1 MEGNSGGGGGGGG
14 GNDVELLCKTLQVEH
29 KLFYF
34 DLKENPRGRYL
45 KISEKTSATRST
57 IIVPFSGISWFLDL
71 FNYYVNSDDQDL
83 FSKELQLDTKVFY
96 FDIGENRRGRFL
108 KCLQCEFDGKKGVKD
123 VEDQI
128 KFVLE
133 VLGLSSSSLS
143 QYFTLNPGL
152 SPPVTVAHSDPNS
165 TAPSATS
172 AASVSPSASG
182 SAESRSE
189 SSVSHSHPT
198 ASTSHNAFTSST
210 SDCDANQHSSAGPV
224 STVSEA
230 SVSRNRS
237 TIIVPAGSS
246 RDEGWAAFRNILAEI
261 NEASRLFI
269 LPNQQN
275 SESSEHLV
283 GLSDDVGAGFIS
295 GHSTQ
300 PATSSE
306 LNVDRSVDLP
316 PQDEI
321 GNLGVSKVI
330 RADQKRFFFDLGSNN
345 RGHFLRISEVA
356 GSDRSSI
363 ILPLSGLKQFHEIVG
378 HFVEIT
384 KDRIEG
390 MAVAN
395 VRTIDPPQR

>member
-1 MEGNSGGGGGGGG
+1 MEGNSGGGGAGAGGSGGVTGGGAGGGG
-14 GNDVELLCKTLQVEH
+14 GNDVELVCKTLQVEH

-57 IIVPFSGISWFLDL
+57 IIVPSSGISWFLDL
-71 FNYYVNSDDQDL
+71 FNYYVNSDDHEL
-83 FSKELQLDTKVFY
+83 FSKELQLDSKVFY

-108 KCLQCEFDGKKGVKD
+108 K
-123 VEDQI
+123 
-128 KFVLE
+128 
-133 VLGLSSSSLS
+133 
-143 QYFTLNPGL
+143 
-152 SPPVTVAHSDPNS
+152 
-165 TAPSATS
+165 
-172 AASVSPSASG
+172 
-182 SAESRSE
+182 
-189 SSVSHSHPT
+189 
-198 ASTSHNAFTSST
+198 
-210 SDCDANQHSSAGPV
+210 
-224 STVSEA
+224 VSEA

-261 NEASRLFI
+261 NEASRLLI
-269 LPNQQN
+269 LPNQQG
-275 SESSEHLV
+275 SEQSEHLV

-295 GHSTQ
+295 GHGSQ
-300 PATSSE
+300 PAPASE

-316 PQDEI
+316 AQDEI
-321 GNLGVSKVI
+321 GNMGVSKVI

-345 RGHFLRISEVA
+345 RGHFLRISEVT

-390 MAVAN
+390 MTGAS
-395 VRTIDPPQR
+395 VRIVDPPQR

>member
-1 MEGNSGGGGGGGG
+1 MEGNSGGVGGGASGSGGGGGGG
-14 GNDVELLCKTLQVEH
+14 GNDVELMCKTLQVEH

-71 FNYYVNSDDQDL
+71 FNYYVNNSADDQDL

-108 KCLQCEFDGKKGVKD
+108 K
-123 VEDQI
+123 
-128 KFVLE
+128 
-133 VLGLSSSSLS
+133 
-143 QYFTLNPGL
+143 
-152 SPPVTVAHSDPNS
+152 
-165 TAPSATS
+165 
-172 AASVSPSASG
+172 
-182 SAESRSE
+182 
-189 SSVSHSHPT
+189 
-198 ASTSHNAFTSST
+198 
-210 SDCDANQHSSAGPV
+210 
-224 STVSEA
+224 VSEA

-261 NEASRLFI
+261 NEASRLFM
-269 LPNQQN
+269 LPNQQ
-275 SESSEHLV
+275 SSETSERLV

-295 GHSTQ
+295 GHSSQSVT
-300 PATSSE
+300 TSE
-306 LNVDRSVDLP
+306 LNVDRSVELP

-321 GNLGVSKVI
+321 GNAVSKVI
-330 RADQKRFFFDLGSNN
+330 RVDQKRFFFDLGSNN

-356 GSDRSSI
+356 GNDRSSI

-390 MAVAN
+390 MTGAN
-395 VRTIDPPQR
+395 VRTVDPPQR

>member
-1 MEGNSGGGGGGGG
+1 MDMEGNSGGGGGGGSGGICSGGTDRGGGGERG
-14 GNDVELLCKTLQVEH
+14 GNDVELVCKTLQVEH

-57 IIVPFSGISWFLDL
+57 IIVPSSGISWFLDL
-71 FNYYVNSDDQDL
+71 FNYYVNSDDHDL

-108 KCLQCEFDGKKGVKD
+108 K
-123 VEDQI
+123 
-128 KFVLE
+128 
-133 VLGLSSSSLS
+133 
-143 QYFTLNPGL
+143 
-152 SPPVTVAHSDPNS
+152 
-165 TAPSATS
+165 
-172 AASVSPSASG
+172 
-182 SAESRSE
+182 
-189 SSVSHSHPT
+189 
-198 ASTSHNAFTSST
+198 
-210 SDCDANQHSSAGPV
+210 
-224 STVSEA
+224 VSEA

-237 TIIVPAGSS
+237 TIIVPAGST

-269 LPNQQN
+269 LPNQQ
-275 SESSEHLV
+275 SSEPSEPLA

-295 GHSTQ
+295 GHSQ
-300 PATSSE
+300 PASTTE
-306 LNVDRSVDLP
+306 LNVDRSVELP
-316 PQDEI
+316 AQDEI
-321 GNLGVSKVI
+321 GNMGVSKVI
-330 RADQKRFFFDLGSNN
+330 RVDQKRFFFDLGSNN

-363 ILPLSGLKQFHEIVG
+363 ILPLSGLKQFHEMVG

-390 MAVAN
+390 MTGAN
-395 VRTIDPPQR
+395 VRTVDPPQR

>member
-1 MEGNSGGGGGGGG
+1 MEGNSGGATAAVPPPQPPPAGGGGGG
-14 GNDVELLCKTLQVEH
+14 GNDVELVCKTLQVEH

-57 IIVPFSGISWFLDL
+57 IIVPSSGISWFLDL
-71 FNYYVNSDDQDL
+71 FNYYVNVNSDDHDL

-108 KCLQCEFDGKKGVKD
+108 K
-123 VEDQI
+123 
-128 KFVLE
+128 
-133 VLGLSSSSLS
+133 
-143 QYFTLNPGL
+143 
-152 SPPVTVAHSDPNS
+152 
-165 TAPSATS
+165 
-172 AASVSPSASG
+172 
-182 SAESRSE
+182 
-189 SSVSHSHPT
+189 
-198 ASTSHNAFTSST
+198 
-210 SDCDANQHSSAGPV
+210 
-224 STVSEA
+224 VSEA

-269 LPNQQN
+269 LPNQQG
-275 SESSEHLV
+275 SETSERLV

-295 GHSTQ
+295 GHSSQ
-300 PATSSE
+300 PAPASE
-306 LNVDRSVDLP
+306 LNVDRSVELP
-316 PQDEI
+316 AQDEI
-321 GNLGVSKVI
+321 GNMGVSKVI
-330 RADQKRFFFDLGSNN
+330 RADQKKFFFDLGSNN

-363 ILPLSGLKQFHEIVG
+363 ILPLSGLKQFHEMVG

-390 MAVAN
+390 MTGAN
-395 VRTIDPPQR
+395 VRTVDTPHR

>member
-1 MEGNSGGGGGGGG
+1 MEGNSGGGGCGGADRGGVGGERG
-14 GNDVELLCKTLQVEH
+14 GNDVELVCKTLQVEH

-57 IIVPFSGISWFLDL
+57 IIVPSSGISWFLDL
-71 FNYYVNSDDQDL
+71 FNYYVNSDDHDL

-108 KCLQCEFDGKKGVKD
+108 K
-123 VEDQI
+123 
-128 KFVLE
+128 
-133 VLGLSSSSLS
+133 
-143 QYFTLNPGL
+143 
-152 SPPVTVAHSDPNS
+152 
-165 TAPSATS
+165 
-172 AASVSPSASG
+172 
-182 SAESRSE
+182 
-189 SSVSHSHPT
+189 
-198 ASTSHNAFTSST
+198 
-210 SDCDANQHSSAGPV
+210 
-224 STVSEA
+224 VSEA

-237 TIIVPAGSS
+237 TIIVPAGST

-261 NEASRLFI
+261 NEASRLFM
-269 LPNQQN
+269 LPNQQS
-275 SESSEHLV
+275 SEPSEHLV

-295 GHSTQ
+295 GHSQ
-300 PATSSE
+300 PASTSD
-306 LNVDRSVDLP
+306 LNVDRSVELP
-316 PQDEI
+316 AQDEI
-321 GNLGVSKVI
+321 GNMGVSKVI

-390 MAVAN
+390 MTGGN
-395 VRTIDPPQR
+395 VRTVDPPQR

>member
-1 MEGNSGGGGGGGG
+1 MEGNSSGGGGG

-57 IIVPFSGISWFLDL
+57 IIVPFNGISWFLDL
-71 FNYYVNSDDQDL
+71 FNYYVNSDEHDV

-108 KCLQCEFDGKKGVKD
+108 K
-123 VEDQI
+123 
-128 KFVLE
+128 
-133 VLGLSSSSLS
+133 
-143 QYFTLNPGL
+143 
-152 SPPVTVAHSDPNS
+152 
-165 TAPSATS
+165 
-172 AASVSPSASG
+172 
-182 SAESRSE
+182 
-189 SSVSHSHPT
+189 
-198 ASTSHNAFTSST
+198 
-210 SDCDANQHSSAGPV
+210 
-224 STVSEA
+224 VSEA

-237 TIIVPAGSS
+237 TIIVPAGSA
-246 RDEGWAAFRNILAEI
+246 REEGWAAFRNILAEI
-261 NEASRLFI
+261 NEASRVFL

-275 SESSEHLV
+275 SETSERLV

-295 GHSTQ
+295 GHSSQ
-300 PATSSE
+300 PVPAAE
-306 LNVDRSVDLP
+306 LNVERSVDLP
-316 PQDEI
+316 ALDEI
-321 GNLGVSKVI
+321 GNLAVSKVI

-363 ILPLSGLKQFHEIVG
+363 ILPLSGLKQFHEMVG
-378 HFVEIT
+378 HFVDIT

-390 MAVAN
+390 MGSAN
-395 VRTIDPPQR
+395 VRTVEHPQR

>member
-1 MEGNSGGGGGGGG
+1 M
-14 GNDVELLCKTLQVEH
+14 CKTLQVEH

-45 KISEKTSATRST
+45 KISEKTSSTRST
-57 IIVPFSGISWFLDL
+57 IIVPSSGISWFLDL
-71 FNYYVNSDDQDL
+71 FNYYVNSDEHDL
-83 FSKELQLDTKVFY
+83 FSKELQLDTKATLRHSTYITTSLGLSCSCCLLSIILQVFY

-108 KCLQCEFDGKKGVKD
+108 K
-123 VEDQI
+123 
-128 KFVLE
+128 
-133 VLGLSSSSLS
+133 
-143 QYFTLNPGL
+143 
-152 SPPVTVAHSDPNS
+152 
-165 TAPSATS
+165 
-172 AASVSPSASG
+172 
-182 SAESRSE
+182 
-189 SSVSHSHPT
+189 
-198 ASTSHNAFTSST
+198 
-210 SDCDANQHSSAGPV
+210 
-224 STVSEA
+224 VSEA

-237 TIIVPAGSS
+237 TIIVPAGTS
-246 RDEGWAAFRNILAEI
+246 RDEGWASFRNILADI
-261 NEASRLFI
+261 NEASRLYM

-275 SESSEHLV
+275 SETSERLV

-295 GHSTQ
+295 GHSSQQAAPT
-300 PATSSE
+300 SE
-306 LNVDRSVDLP
+306 LNVDRAVDLP
-316 PQDEI
+316 TQDEI

-390 MAVAN
+390 MGSAN
-395 VRTIDPPQR
+395 VRTVDPPQR

>member
-1 MEGNSGGGGGGGG
+1 MEGNSGGGGGGVADRG
-14 GNDVELLCKTLQVEH
+14 GNDVELVCKTLQVEH

-57 IIVPFSGISWFLDL
+57 IIVPSSGISWFLDL
-71 FNYYVNSDDQDL
+71 FNYYVNSDDHDL

-108 KCLQCEFDGKKGVKD
+108 K
-123 VEDQI
+123 
-128 KFVLE
+128 
-133 VLGLSSSSLS
+133 
-143 QYFTLNPGL
+143 
-152 SPPVTVAHSDPNS
+152 
-165 TAPSATS
+165 
-172 AASVSPSASG
+172 
-182 SAESRSE
+182 
-189 SSVSHSHPT
+189 
-198 ASTSHNAFTSST
+198 
-210 SDCDANQHSSAGPV
+210 
-224 STVSEA
+224 VSEA

-237 TIIVPAGSS
+237 TIIVPAGSTG
-246 RDEGWAAFRNILAEI
+246 DEGWAAFRNILAEI

-269 LPNQQN
+269 LPNQQ
-275 SESSEHLV
+275 SSEPSERIV

-295 GHSTQ
+295 GHSQ
-300 PATSSE
+300 PTSTSE
-306 LNVDRSVDLP
+306 LKVDRSVELP
-316 PQDEI
+316 AQDEL
-321 GNLGVSKVI
+321 GNMGVSKVI

-390 MAVAN
+390 MTAGN
-395 VRTIDPPQR
+395 VRTVDPPPR